1 MFDIGTFDFA
11 TFDALTTMGPA
22 PGLPLMG
29 QIWLA

>member
-1 MFDIGTFDFA
+1 MFDIGTFDYA
-11 TFDALTTMGPA
+11 TFDMLPTTVAA